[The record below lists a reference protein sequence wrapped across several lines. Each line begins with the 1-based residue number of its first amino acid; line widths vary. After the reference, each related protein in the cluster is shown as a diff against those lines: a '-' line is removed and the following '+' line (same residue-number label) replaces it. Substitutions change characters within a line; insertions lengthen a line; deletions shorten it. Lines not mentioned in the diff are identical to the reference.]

1 MSNNFLPETYTGEW
15 VFRQDINE
23 WTFAFPTDSSGMWE
37 TETYSEAGGYEFKR
51 SILKPK
57 NKIDELPNFMLTS
70 QGKNSKY
77 TFHIDGLP
85 HQGNTTLRNLMI
97 NIFDQINIPEPLR
110 HNTDIT
116 QQAIIDNEIVI
127 LSLRDPYE
135 TIASLFSEHLQRE
148 ENKLELHNFLSNR
161 QINFYQLT
169 RVINYYNRWTGFIV
183 KNHENIHILSFEAI
197 KQMYSDYQN
206 INIENNKIV
215 QYLSKNYELNIFKHQ
230 PKNFMIKSSVIK
242 NVLIYFKQNSAI
254 DSFLAPAVILYNQA
268 KNLEGSY
275 DR

>member
-23 WTFAFPTDSSGMWE
+23 WTFAFPTDSSGIWQ
-37 TETYSEAGGYEFKR
+37 TERYSEADGYEFKR

-57 NKIDELPNFMLTS
+57 NQMDELPNFSLTS

-77 TFHIDGLP
+77 TFHVDGLP

-161 QINFYQLT
+161 QINLYHLT
-169 RVINYYNRWTGFIV
+169 RVINYYNRWTSFIV

-197 KQMYSDYQN
+197 KQMYSDYKN
-206 INIENNKIV
+206 MNIENNKTV
-215 QYLSKNYELNIFKHQ
+215 QYLSKNYELNIFKHA
-230 PKNFMIKSSVIK
+230 PKDFMIKSSVIK